1 MDARIDAKIN
11 MYSAIKELYANNKA
25 DFDTVPAFEA
35 TFETF
40 TTKYDD
46 IKLNQQVADDTT
58 KPSTAEKDNVKFE
71 LATATW
77 KVADPVAG
85 YADSIHDI
93 ILYDAMNVT
102 AEMLYRTKD
111 DRMEATCQDIL
122 DQANAV
128 KVAAAPYGLTQDM
141 LDDATALIPIWS
153 AKASARHR
161 AGGETVGGN
170 GQPARTPVGPHGEH
184 PGRHQARTRQSVVC
198 GPQGAQARQHYH
210 PSAVPRARQSHHRPH
225 LPSYHDADQG
235 RHHHLCLHQHQ
246 RRGARQAHQ
255 GGPLRHP
262 GDDARLSGLRAAAI
276 PGGEGENQSDNGG
289 AGSGIGE
296 VKVIFLSM
304 YIRVGPGESW
314 AFFLGGR
321 GC

>member
-35 TFETF
+35 TFEIF

-141 LDDATALIPIWS
+141 LDDATALIPVWS
-153 AKASARHR
+153 AKASA
-161 AGGETVGGN
+161 
-170 GQPARTPVGPHGEH
+170 
-184 PGRHQARTRQSVVC
+184 
-198 GPQGAQARQHYH
+198 
-210 PSAVPRARQSHHRPH
+210 PR
-225 LPSYHDADQG
+225 LK
-235 RHHHLCLHQHQ
+235 
-246 RRGARQAHQ
+246 
-255 GGPLRHP
+255 
-262 GDDARLSGLRAAAI
+262 RAAIHTATGLVVKQSGEMDNLLERQLDRMVNTLADTKPELVSQWYVARKVLK
-276 PGGEGENQSDNGG
+276 PGSTTTQVQFLVLDKATTDPIYQATTMLTKGGITISASTNISGE
-289 AGSGIGE
+289 AL
-296 VKVIFLSM
+296 VKPIKEGLYDIQVTMPGYQDFVLLQ
-304 YIRVGPGESW
+304 YRVVKGKINRITVELV
-314 AFFLGGR
+314 AV
-321 GC
+321 